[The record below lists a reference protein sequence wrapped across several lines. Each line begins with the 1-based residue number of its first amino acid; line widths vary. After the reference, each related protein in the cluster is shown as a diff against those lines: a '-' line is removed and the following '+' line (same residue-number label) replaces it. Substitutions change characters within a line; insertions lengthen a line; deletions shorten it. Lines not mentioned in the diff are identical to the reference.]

1 MFLCLLLSFASA
13 DDPHRE
19 ALARYGA
26 GVLKQKR
33 DEFPSAKKQ
42 LESAVARDP
51 AAAEP
56 KRALFHVY
64 VDLACYSAAVRTGR
78 EVLDRDPDDFKTAL
92 ALGRV
97 LLEGKQPRE
106 AAEVLTKAVAS
117 RTLASDASTAVDVYA
132 NLATAHERARDFAKA
147 EAVMVSLTTHHTKN
161 VAAIRKSN
169 HWSEREHAVVA
180 GMAWERLG
188 LLRVARAL
196 PVEAA
201 SAFFEAEKLF
211 SGPGAFPV
219 GAARLNRNLA
229 RAFAATGDHAK
240 ALEQFRKYLA
250 SNPPGLEPLTEYADL
265 LHAAG
270 KDKDAAEEF
279 TRLLATNPRRRGL
292 EWVKLAADIRA
303 GATDPGLARIE
314 FSNWSLRSP
323 DEDLLRVAVAVLH
336 GRDLVIWY
344 DDLASAAQP
353 EDQPK
358 TKPSPAAALAV
369 RGLSDAIRRT
379 PTAAKAFVDFALADA
394 REARPRAFAT
404 FEFASW
410 LADRAGQPDRAEAAL
425 RAGAFGS
432 WDRVRPLVALLE
444 RQRRWRDVVATC
456 TPMLNGRNATPQAI
470 YTAAYAHAELGH
482 GPEALALVE
491 RLVRDDRLFA
501 EGKLSVRMQ
510 QARVL
515 ATIGEAE
522 RAVQIAEALFD
533 DAADAGEIRR
543 LRMLLSDCYFAAKAD
558 DKAEAQLRAI
568 LEEEPDDALA
578 LNNLGYHLADRGKKL
593 AECEDLCRRAVE
605 RDRDDRRRSG
615 DPAPQS
621 GTYLDSLG
629 WVLFRRGKYAEAKET
644 FARALTLPDG
654 AGDPTIWDHF
664 GDTHFRLGDPKAAKE
679 AWENAAKGY
688 PDTQLG
694 RQGGRLSEVRKKLAL
709 LP

>member
-1 MFLCLLLSFASA
+1 MRTFGNTQSGFSVGHFNRNFHYRRRDSRAYDPGMFLCLLLSFASA

-279 TRLLATNPRRRGL
+279 TRLLATNPRAAGSNGSNSRRTS
-292 EWVKLAADIRA
+292 V
-303 GATDPGLARIE
+303 PGRRTRDWRESSFRIGP
-314 FSNWSLRSP
+314 SVRRTKTCS
-323 DEDLLRVAVAVLH
+323 
-336 GRDLVIWY
+336 
-344 DDLASAAQP
+344 AS
-353 EDQPK
+353 
-358 TKPSPAAALAV
+358 PSPCCT
-369 RGLSDAIRRT
+369 DAI
-379 PTAAKAFVDFALADA
+379 
-394 REARPRAFAT
+394 
-404 FEFASW
+404 S
-410 LADRAGQPDRAEAAL
+410 
-425 RAGAFGS
+425 
-432 WDRVRPLVALLE
+432 
-444 RQRRWRDVVATC
+444 
-456 TPMLNGRNATPQAI
+456 
-470 YTAAYAHAELGH
+470 
-482 GPEALALVE
+482 
-491 RLVRDDRLFA
+491 
-501 EGKLSVRMQ
+501 
-510 QARVL
+510 
-515 ATIGEAE
+515 
-522 RAVQIAEALFD
+522 
-533 DAADAGEIRR
+533 
-543 LRMLLSDCYFAAKAD
+543 
-558 DKAEAQLRAI
+558 
-568 LEEEPDDALA
+568 
-578 LNNLGYHLADRGKKL
+578 
-593 AECEDLCRRAVE
+593 
-605 RDRDDRRRSG
+605 
-615 DPAPQS
+615 
-621 GTYLDSLG
+621 
-629 WVLFRRGKYAEAKET
+629 
-644 FARALTLPDG
+644 
-654 AGDPTIWDHF
+654 
-664 GDTHFRLGDPKAAKE
+664 
-679 AWENAAKGY
+679 
-688 PDTQLG
+688 
-694 RQGGRLSEVRKKLAL
+694 
-709 LP
+709 